1 MREDLLGYLL
11 SALDPHEMR
20 RVDQRLSED
29 PHLREELTEVE
40 RSLQFLDRAVATEGV
55 VEPPTDLISRTLA
68 QIPDRAPLPGEAV
81 APGRAHGS
89 VVIYPDAVPPRST
102 RGSWG
107 DLVVGGLAVAALM
120 ALGLPAMARMR
131 SEARNTACQDNL
143 RQLGLAFSQYVLR
156 EDDSHLPKLA
166 ESGLEAF
173 AGMYAVRLADRGL
186 LSDATLR
193 WCPDTPLP
201 LAEPQTGQ
209 RLRPEPWNSKEAY
222 SPVSHLVSGEELGGA
237 AQAGNVSLLQWLQR
251 IAGGHYAYSLG
262 VIDENRYHAPQYEG
276 RASFPILGDA
286 PIAGSQRTDAV
297 DVSKLR
303 WSHGGQGANLLY
315 EDGSVRHLQ
324 VSTMMG
330 IPDHPFVNHRGS
342 IEAGVN
348 IDDASLAPSW
358 RPPFI
363 QARQR

>member
-20 RVDQRLSED
+20 RVDQRLSEE
-29 PHLREELTEVE
+29 PQLREELAEVE
-40 RSLQFLDRAVATEGV
+40 RSLRFLDGAVATEEV
-55 VEPPTDLISRTLA
+55 VEPPPDLISRTLA
-68 QIPDRAPLPGEAV
+68 QIAHHDLSERATPSVRIQPAAV
-81 APGRAHGS
+81 SPSSR
-89 VVIYPDAVPPRST
+89 

-120 ALGLPAMARMR
+120 ALGLPVVARMR
-131 SEARNTACQDNL
+131 SESRNIACQNNL
-143 RQLGLAFSQYVLR
+143 RQLGTAFSQYVLH
-156 EDDSHLPKLA
+156 EHDAQLPKLA
-166 ESGLEAF
+166 ESGVEAF

-186 LSDATLR
+186 LSDASLR
-193 WCPDTPLP
+193 WCPETALPVAESLASPRPQAWGADGEPAPL
-201 LAEPQTGQ
+201 
-209 RLRPEPWNSKEAY
+209 SY
-222 SPVSHLVSGEELGGA
+222 LVGGSELSGA
-237 AQAGNVSLLQWLQR
+237 AQAGDVSLLQWLQR

-262 VIDENRYHAPQYEG
+262 VIDENRYHAPRYEG
-276 RASFPILGDA
+276 RASFAILGDA
-286 PIAGSQRTDAV
+286 PIAGNQISDAV

-303 WSHGGQGANLLY
+303 WSHGGHGANLLY

-324 VSTMMG
+324 VSTMLG

-348 IDDASLAPSW
+348 IDDASLAPSS

-363 QARQR
+363 PARQR